1 MGMKCDKQRPHGAAQ
16 GTGGPLPPFLAC
28 HNYSLTLDPQH
39 VAFGQVRKE
48 RLALDQKREALDP
61 EKMPRPLL
69 CMSGNQARCPLFP
82 YAALG
87 AAALPL

>member
-1 MGMKCDKQRPHGAAQ
+1 MKCDKQKPHGAAQ

-28 HNYSLTLDPQH
+28 HNYSLTLDPKH

-61 EKMPRPLL
+61 GKTPRPLL
-69 CMSGNQARCPLFP
+69 CMSGNQAR
-82 YAALG
+82 
-87 AAALPL
+87 